1 MSHAMEILEPRVDQ
15 LPVAASPQGNPM
27 MEMLSEAIR
36 AGQPIEVIR
45 EIKALVK
52 EIKDDEARVAFDAAI
67 AAAKDEIKPVVRAT
81 NGHNGK
87 YADLAT
93 IADAI
98 DPILSRHGLTYRHR
112 TAQTT
117 AGLTVTCI
125 LSHKLGHREET
136 PLTAPADTS
145 GNKNNIQAL
154 GSTQQYLMR
163 YTLVASIGLATSKDD
178 DGQAAGAGEALSEKQ
193 ALDLNDLIDT
203 VVEEV
208 AGNRPA
214 FVKSF
219 LKFMKAERIEAIA
232 AKDYQKA
239 VNAINASRVAR

>member
-1 MSHAMEILEPRVDQ
+1 MSQAMEIRPVDQ
-15 LPVAASPQGNPM
+15 LPVAAPPSGNPM

-67 AAAKDEIKPVVRAT
+67 AAAKEEIKPVVRT
-81 NGHNGK
+81 KDGHNGK
-87 YADLAT
+87 YADLAS

-98 DPILSRHGLTYRHR
+98 DPILSRHGLNYRHK
-112 TAQTT
+112 TSQAQ

-136 PLTAPADTS
+136 SLTAGADTS
-145 GNKNNIQAL
+145 GNKNSIQAL

-163 YTLVASIGLATSKDD
+163 YTLVAAIGLSTAKDD
-178 DGQAAGAGEALSEKQ
+178 DGQAAGSGELVNIEQIEKLQALLSETNSDTAKFCQVMKVESLAGIPASKFNDAVAKLNAKKQ
-193 ALDLNDLIDT
+193 
-203 VVEEV
+203 
-208 AGNRPA
+208 R
-214 FVKSF
+214 
-219 LKFMKAERIEAIA
+219 A
-232 AKDYQKA
+232 A
-239 VNAINASRVAR
+239 S